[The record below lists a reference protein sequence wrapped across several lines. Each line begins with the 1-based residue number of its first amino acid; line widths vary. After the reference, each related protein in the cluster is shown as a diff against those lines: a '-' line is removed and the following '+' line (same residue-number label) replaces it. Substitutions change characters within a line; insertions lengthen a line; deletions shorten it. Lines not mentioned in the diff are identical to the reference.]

1 MTKKL
6 LILVTIVFVL
16 LTKLYAQQ
24 DLSRLI
30 VIGNKTGLNS
40 VSLKEIRKIFKGKY
54 TNWSNGETV
63 TIVLPSP
70 KTNNAELVAKIIY
83 QTSVPSVQKYWLSL
97 VFQGRFSP
105 PVFTDSDLETLQQI
119 QKTPGAIGIVDKDA
133 SGIPKAFIIQVT
145 P

>member
-1 MTKKL
+1 MTKKI
-6 LILVTIVFVL
+6 LILVTFAFVF

-24 DLSRLI
+24 DLSKFM
-30 VIGNKTGLNS
+30 VIGNKTGMNS
-40 VSLKEIRKIFKGKY
+40 VSIKELRKIFKGKY

-63 TIVLPSP
+63 TVVLPSP

-83 QTSVPSVQKYWLSL
+83 QTSVPSMQKYWLSL

-105 PVFTDSDLETLQQI
+105 PIFTDSDLETVQQV
-119 QKTPGAIGIVDKDA
+119 QMFPGAIGVVDINTT
-133 SGIPKAFIIQVT
+133 GIPRGFIIQVT

>member
-1 MTKKL
+1 MTKKI
-6 LILVTIVFVL
+6 LILLTVAFVM

-30 VIGNKTGLNS
+30 VIGNKTGMS
-40 VSLKEIRKIFKGKY
+40 TVSLKELRKIFKGKY

-70 KTNNAELVAKIIY
+70 KTNNAEPVAKLIY
-83 QTSVPSVQKYWLSL
+83 QTSVPSMQKYWLSL

-105 PVFTDSDLETLQQI
+105 PIFTDSDLETVQQI
-119 QKTPGAIGIVDKDA
+119 QKIPGAIGIVDKDA
-133 SGIPKAFIIQVT
+133 TGIPRVLIIQVT

>member
-1 MTKKL
+1 MTKKI
-6 LILVTIVFVL
+6 LILVTFAFVF

-24 DLSRLI
+24 DLSKFM
-30 VIGNKTGLNS
+30 VIGNKTGMNS
-40 VSLKEIRKIFKGKY
+40 VSIKELRKIFKGKY

-83 QTSVPSVQKYWLSL
+83 QTSVPSMQKYWLSL

-105 PVFTDSDLETLQQI
+105 PIFTDSDLETVQQV
-119 QKTPGAIGIVDKDA
+119 QKFPGAIGVVDINTT
-133 SGIPKAFIIQVT
+133 GIPRGFIIQVT

>member
-1 MTKKL
+1 M
-6 LILVTIVFVL
+6 

-30 VIGNKTGLNS
+30 VIGNKTGMS
-40 VSLKEIRKIFKGKY
+40 TVSLKELRKIFKGKY

-70 KTNNAELVAKIIY
+70 KTNNAELVAKLIY
-83 QTSVPSVQKYWLSL
+83 QTSVPSMQKYWLSL

-105 PVFTDSDLETLQQI
+105 PIFTDSDLETVQQI
-119 QKTPGAIGIVDKDA
+119 QKIPGAIGIVDKDA
-133 SGIPKAFIIQVT
+133 TGIPRVLIIQVT

>member
-1 MTKKL
+1 MTKKIIIL
-6 LILVTIVFVL
+6 LAISSVL

-24 DLSRLI
+24 DLSKFI
-30 VIGNKTGLNS
+30 VIGNKTGMNS
-40 VSLKEIRKIFKGKY
+40 VSLKELRKIFKGKY

-70 KTNNAELVAKIIY
+70 KTNNAEIVAKIIY
-83 QTSVPSVQKYWLSL
+83 QTSIPSMQKYWLSL

-105 PVFTDSDLETLQQI
+105 PIFTDSDFETVQQV
-119 QKTPGAIGIVDKDA
+119 QKFPGAIGVVENNTT
-133 SGIPKAFIIQVT
+133 GVPKAFIIQVT

>member
-1 MTKKL
+1 MAKKL
-6 LILVTIVFVL
+6 LILITIAFVL
-16 LTKLYAQQ
+16 STKLFAQQ
-24 DLSRLI
+24 DLSRLV

-40 VSLKEIRKIFKGKY
+40 VSLKELRKIFKGKY

-70 KTNNAELVAKIIY
+70 KTNNAELVAKVIY
-83 QTSVPSVQKYWLSL
+83 QTSVPSMQKYWLSL

-105 PVFTDSDLETLQQI
+105 PIFTDSDLETLQQI
-119 QKTPGAIGIVDKDA
+119 QKTPGAIGIVDNDA
-133 SGIPKAFIIQVT
+133 SGIPRAFIIQVT

>member
-1 MTKKL
+1 MAKKL
-6 LILVTIVFVL
+6 LILITIAFVL
-16 LTKLYAQQ
+16 STKLFAQQ

-30 VIGNKTGLNS
+30 VIGNKTGMSS
-40 VSLKEIRKIFKGKY
+40 VSLKELRKIFKGKY

-70 KTNNAELVAKIIY
+70 KTNNAELVAKVIY
-83 QTSVPSVQKYWLSL
+83 QTSVPSMQKYWLSL

-105 PVFTDSDLETLQQI
+105 PIFTDSDLETLQQI
-119 QKTPGAIGIVDKDA
+119 QKTPGAIGIVDNDA
-133 SGIPKAFIIQVT
+133 SGIPRAFIIQVT

>member
-105 PVFTDSDLETLQQI
+105 PVFTDSDWETLQQI

>member
-1 MTKKL
+1 MTKKI
-6 LILVTIVFVL
+6 LILLTVAFVM

-30 VIGNKTGLNS
+30 VIGNKTGMS
-40 VSLKEIRKIFKGKY
+40 TVSLKELRKIFKGKY

-70 KTNNAELVAKIIY
+70 KTNNAELVAKLIY
-83 QTSVPSVQKYWLSL
+83 QTSVPSMQKYWLSL

-105 PVFTDSDLETLQQI
+105 PIFTDSDLETVQQI
-119 QKTPGAIGIVDKDA
+119 QKIPGAIGIVDKDA
-133 SGIPKAFIIQVT
+133 TGIPRVLIIQVT